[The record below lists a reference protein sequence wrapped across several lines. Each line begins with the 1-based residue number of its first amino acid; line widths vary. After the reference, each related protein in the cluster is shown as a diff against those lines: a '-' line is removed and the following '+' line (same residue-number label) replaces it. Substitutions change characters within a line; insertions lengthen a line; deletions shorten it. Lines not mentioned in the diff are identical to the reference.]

1 VISFPGPTTE
11 PAVLDPVDVASDLG
25 PNGPVAA
32 AMLQYEDRP
41 AQRDMARTIAT
52 LYNDNGV
59 GLIEAGTGVGKSLGY
74 LLPALRWAVLTNER
88 TVVST
93 NTINLQEQLVRK
105 DLPFLEVA
113 LAGRQPVRFA
123 LLKGWRNYLCLL
135 RLEQAKL
142 IGSTLFDDD
151 HSSVQAISE
160 WAAGTED
167 GSLSDLSYP
176 PSAEVWDEVAAEPD
190 LCTRNK
196 CAHFDKCFLFK
207 ARKSAA
213 SAQVVV
219 VNHHL
224 LMSDIAV
231 RRAAGNWEDAA
242 VIPSWNRLVIDEGH
256 HLEDA
261 AAAHLGAT
269 ATRRG
274 LQRLMSRLVRTATSR
289 RSTGGLLTALEASLR
304 KRKDEMFSS
313 ASLDL
318 MRERVLPTAD
328 AVRIKGMMVFDL
340 IDSVLKENAQQTLRL
355 TDDFA
360 DHPVWRRGLAAALED
375 FVRESAGL
383 TDSIGMIRGRLENEQ
398 NPDEATVV
406 LVNELR
412 AAGRRIEA
420 VASAVQGALDPGPD
434 AHERIRWIESRGR
447 EGNVG
452 VTWVPLDLAPIL
464 RDDLF
469 SRAKTTIVTSATLT
483 TDSRFEFVSKRLG
496 VDQLEIPAVMES
508 YPSPFDFKRQAL
520 LAVPTDT
527 PAPNIDPAGH
537 FRRVIQ
543 MIEEF
548 TAASDGGIFVLFTSH
563 RDVQGAAAEIRARS
577 IVGDRPLLVH
587 GEESRDSL
595 LRRFRESGRAVLL
608 GTSSYWEGVDVAGHA
623 LRGLLIAKL
632 PFRVPTE
639 PVTAAHCE
647 AIAGHGGDPFAEYM
661 VPHAALRLKQGFGRL
676 IRSSTDRG
684 AIVIADS
691 RVASKSY
698 GATLLRALPPARRIL
713 VHWNQVSSALR
724 DFYAQNDYM
733 RTDLEYEEA
742 PDEWP
747 E

>member
-1 VISFPGPTTE
+1 ME
-11 PAVLDPVDVASDLG
+11 A
-25 PNGPVAA
+25 
-32 AMLQYEDRP
+32 YEDRP
-41 AQRDMARTIAT
+41 AQREMARTIAT

-74 LLPALRWAVLTNER
+74 LLPALRWAVLSNER
-88 TVVST
+88 TIVST
-93 NTINLQEQLVRK
+93 NTINLQEQLFGK
-105 DLPFLEVA
+105 DLPFLERA
-113 LAGRQPVRFA
+113 FEKEQPVRFA

-142 IGSTLFDDD
+142 IGSNLFDDPGLGIE
-151 HSSVQAISE
+151 AISE
-160 WAAGTED
+160 WAATTSD
-167 GSLSDLSYP
+167 GSLSDWSIP
-176 PSAEVWDEVAAEPD
+176 PSAEVWDEVSAEPD

-196 CAHFDKCFLFK
+196 CPHFEKCFLFR
-207 ARKSAA
+207 ARRSASA
-213 SAQVVV
+213 AQVVV

-231 RRAAGNWEDAA
+231 RRAVGNWEDAA

-274 LQRLMSRLVRTATSR
+274 LQRLMSRLIRTAATR
-289 RSTGGLLTALEASLR
+289 RSSGGLLTALEASLR
-304 KRKDEMFSS
+304 KRGDEMFSA

-318 MRERVLPTAD
+318 MRDKVLPAAD
-328 AVRIKGMMVFDL
+328 ATRNKGTMVFDL
-340 IDSVLKENAQQTLRL
+340 IETVLREQSQPTLRL

-360 DHPVWRRGLAAALED
+360 THPVWRAGLGVALDD
-375 FVRESAGL
+375 FVRESAAL
-383 TDSIGMIRGRLENEQ
+383 TDSIDMIRGRLENES

-420 VASAVQGALDPGPD
+420 VANALQGTLDPGPD
-434 AHERIRWIESRGR
+434 AHKRIRWIESRGR

-469 SRAKTTIVTSATLT
+469 QRAKTTIDTSATLT
-483 TDSRFEFVSKRLG
+483 TDSRFEFVSRRLG
-496 VDQLEIPAVMES
+496 VDQLEIPPVMES
-508 YPSPFDFKRQAL
+508 YPSPFDFKHQAL
-520 LAVPTDT
+520 LAIPTDT
-527 PAPNIDPAGH
+527 PAPNVDPGAH
-537 FRRVIQ
+537 FKKVVQ
-543 MIEEF
+543 MIDQF
-548 TAASDGGIFVLFTSH
+548 TDASDGGLFVLFTSH
-563 RDVQGAAAEIRARS
+563 RDVQNAAAELRAR
-577 IVGDRPLLVH
+577 GMDRDRPLLVH

-595 LRRFRESGRAVLL
+595 LIRFRESGRAVLL

-647 AIAGHGGDPFAEYM
+647 SIAERGGEPFAEYM

-691 RVASKSY
+691 RVASKAY
-698 GATLLRALPPARRIL
+698 GATLLRALPPARRML
-713 VHWNQVSSALR
+713 VHWDQVSRALHE
-724 DFYAQNDYM
+724 FYSDAGIEN
-733 RTDLEYEEA
+733 RIDLEYEEA
-742 PDEWP
+742 QEEWP